1 MPIKNFIDQL
11 FDGKEDPSSAP
22 PKADGSG
29 QAKKAL
35 QEAKNLVLKEKSKEN
50 ISEKQEKPQE
60 KSEIS
65 SEKETI
71 SKEKEVSTKLSP
83 KPKTQVKPQPR
94 LQKAQEIL
102 EIERIMEDDLEEAY
116 QRMSPELKNKF
127 KEKGE
132 ETATKISLLLQKAR
146 VKAKNILE
154 LLKDWLK
161 MVPGIN
167 KFFLEQEAK
176 IKTDKILKLKN
187 KNDN

>member
-1 MPIKNFIDQL
+1 MPIKNFIDQI
-11 FDGKEDPSSAP
+11 FDGKEKEKNAL
-22 PKADGSG
+22 K
-29 QAKKAL
+29 QAKD
-35 QEAKNLVLKEKSKEN
+35 LVLKEKTRESG
-50 ISEKQEKPQE
+50 SESRE
-60 KSEIS
+60 KSKDKPEIS
-65 SEKETI
+65 SETETI

-176 IKTDKILKLKN
+176 IKTDKILGLKKN